1 LATDTNPWLP
11 TPNSSH
17 WNAWQDCIGAAQ
29 VRLLQQ
35 PPLHQQLLDWV
46 YRQLESSE
54 MARP

>member
-1 LATDTNPWLP
+1 
-11 TPNSSH
+11 
-17 WNAWQDCIGAAQ
+17 
-29 VRLLQQ
+29 LQQ